1 MFRRLPSAIVRALL
15 VVLLVLTP
23 AALLPGVR
31 EDGAPFLMIAAM
43 SAAVFTMIEYTV
55 RSPSLVEF
63 RDAPPF
69 NRLRFFTLFSI
80 VAAVTLSIRGLERA
94 TPVTD
99 WVLKV
104 ANWSVATLDG
114 NFSPFRLMFALTPAE
129 ATPDETLVFHSA
141 VALSY
146 LIAVA
151 ALLISVTW
159 MYIRRWPRRGG
170 PFDVWLNLPT
180 FDPARGGDVVRR
192 LKRDSWFNLVLGIFM
207 PFLIPVLLAAVPPVS
222 RLLSFEEPSSL
233 VWAIA
238 AWVFLPFS
246 LVMRG
251 TALARV
257 AQMIQLHRRRK
268 GLPEVVQPAR

>member
-1 MFRRLPSAIVRALL
+1 M

-31 EDGAPFLMIAAM
+31 EDGAAFLVIAAL
-43 SAAVFTMIEYTV
+43 STGLFTLIEYTS
-55 RSPSLVEF
+55 RTPSLVEF

-69 NRLRFFTLFSI
+69 NRLRFLTLLAI
-80 VAAVTLSIRGLERA
+80 VLVVTLLVRGLDARSAPTEVVQGFA
-94 TPVTD
+94 A
-99 WVLKV
+99 WGQ
-104 ANWSVATLDG
+104 ATLDG
-114 NFSPFRLMFALTPAE
+114 AFSPFRMMFSLTPPGANAQQA
-129 ATPDETLVFHSA
+129 ATFQAA

-146 LIAVA
+146 LIGLGSVVLSLAWM
-151 ALLISVTW
+151 LL
-159 MYIRRWPRRGG
+159 RRWPTRGG

-192 LKRDSWFNLVLGIFM
+192 LRRDAWFNLVLGVLM
-207 PFLIPVLLAAVPPVS
+207 PFLIPVILAAVPIV
-222 RLLSFEEPSSL
+222 RDLVRFEEPSSL

-251 TALARV
+251 AALARL
-257 AQMIQLHRRRK
+257 AQMIQEHRRRK
-268 GLPEVVQPAR
+268 GLPEVSRGG